1 MYYFIR
7 LPNTRFEEGRCA
19 FLSAIRERMIF
30 ELKGTLRQQSLLLEK
45 DPWPVTALL
54 VLMSKYFNPTLS
66 FISFIKLL

>member
-1 MYYFIR
+1 
-7 LPNTRFEEGRCA
+7 
-19 FLSAIRERMIF
+19 MIF